1 MNGRDM
7 PHLYGDKKVRSFWDE
22 EREEW
27 WFSVVDVVGVLT
39 EQPDSRKAT
48 LYWSKL
54 KERLR
59 DEGADQLLTKCQQL
73 KMMAK
78 DGKKR
83 LTDVMSVEQ
92 LLRLVQSIPSKKA
105 EPFKLWLA
113 KVGKE
118 RVQRS

>member
-27 WFSVVDVVGVLT
+27 WFSVVDGVGGLT